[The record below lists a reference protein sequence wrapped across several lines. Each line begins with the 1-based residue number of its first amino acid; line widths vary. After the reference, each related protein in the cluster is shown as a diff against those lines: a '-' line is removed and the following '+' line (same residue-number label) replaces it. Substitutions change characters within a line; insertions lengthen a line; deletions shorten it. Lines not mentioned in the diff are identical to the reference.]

1 MGQNPTEI
9 QAFTNSQFGKIRAIE
24 KDGEIG
30 FFGSDLCNILGTAT
44 KELKSILDSDQ
55 FVNVDSIHIG
65 RKQLF
70 VNSKLN
76 LVFYFINDMLKYII
90 VICFNIDKEVNNDYI
105 PV

>member
-1 MGQNPTEI
+1 MLWGVEMPPH
-9 QAFTNSQFGKIRAIE
+9 E
-24 KDGEIG
+24 KGYTQINTLGGEQTFCRGVVKHYPI
-30 FFGSDLCNILGTAT
+30 
-44 KELKSILDSDQ
+44 
-55 FVNVDSIHIG
+55 VPNVDSIHIG